1 MAYRRGQ
8 RGFTFIELITVTVV
22 MGIVLAIAVPN
33 FADLV
38 RSSRM
43 TTQANDLMADL
54 LYARSEAAA
63 RGVRVVVCASA
74 DQTSCSANA
83 TDWSNGRLIFADADN
98 DQVLDAGE
106 EVLQVRNAL
115 TGQSVLTPVSF
126 NSTLLVRFNPYG
138 AIEPLGSTGN
148 FTLCPSGYPQGRK
161 IALEVNGRPAVT
173 RISTCP

>member
-1 MAYRRGQ
+1 MAYKRGQ

-22 MGIVLAIAVPN
+22 MGIILAIAVPS

-74 DQTSCSANA
+74 DQVNCSASA

-98 DQVLDAGE
+98 DQGLDSGE
-106 EVLQVRNAL
+106 EVLQVRTAL
-115 TGQSVLTPVSF
+115 SARSTLAPSGF
-126 NSTLLVRFNPYG
+126 NSDVVVRFNPYG

-148 FTLCPSGYPQGRK
+148 FKLCPPGYPQGRQ
-161 IALEVNGRPAVT
+161 IAVEMNGRPAVT
-173 RISTCP
+173 RISNCP

>member
-63 RGVRVVVCASA
+63 RG
-74 DQTSCSANA
+74 
-83 TDWSNGRLIFADADN
+83 
-98 DQVLDAGE
+98 
-106 EVLQVRNAL
+106 
-115 TGQSVLTPVSF
+115 
-126 NSTLLVRFNPYG
+126 
-138 AIEPLGSTGN
+138 
-148 FTLCPSGYPQGRK
+148 
-161 IALEVNGRPAVT
+161 
-173 RISTCP
+173 